1 VQLKWFMRVSLK
13 SVMSENEDMTKAYA
27 VPNVVCWVL
36 ITALNRQLQFNIDTV
51 TKVKIASTTHVSSV
65 YK

>member
-1 VQLKWFMRVSLK
+1 MRVSLK
-13 SVMSENEDMTKAYA
+13 SVMSENEDMTKVYD